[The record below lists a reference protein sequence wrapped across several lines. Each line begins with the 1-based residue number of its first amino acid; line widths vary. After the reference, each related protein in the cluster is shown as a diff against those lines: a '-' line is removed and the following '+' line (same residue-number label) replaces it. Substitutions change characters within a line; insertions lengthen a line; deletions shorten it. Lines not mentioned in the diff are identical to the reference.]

1 MFVGTLV
8 RMKEVMCVFQIDDCR
23 RTYNY
28 DQFICTFLSMLAE
41 QGQLAGL
48 VEQHMLMKRRQGS
61 SVGRLHKIR
70 KTVRKKRIRRH
81 RR

>member
-1 MFVGTLV
+1 
-8 RMKEVMCVFQIDDCR
+8 
-23 RTYNY
+23 
-28 DQFICTFLSMLAE
+28 MLAE

-70 KTVRKKRIRRH
+70 KTVRKKRIRHKR
-81 RR
+81 